1 MILFENEK
9 NWKEYFFYASSRWKI
24 SDSDARLIR
33 STWADTKLVTRNM
46 GSLIMT
52 LCPKTK

>member
-9 NWKEYFFYASSRWKI
+9 NWKEYFFYASSQWKI